1 MGVAAG
7 EGALEAETALT
18 MKLNGAENSAGPAS
32 RRRDN
37 IGAPARPAATH
48 NNTHS
53 ERLETRAGLSDCW
66 CVSKQERQ
74 RRICTTR
81 I

>member
-1 MGVAAG
+1 MDRPVPAAAVRSRRMGVAVE
-7 EGALEAETALT
+7 EGAPDAETALT

-37 IGAPARPAATH
+37 IGAPARRAAAH

-53 ERLETRAGLSDCW
+53 ERLENRAGF
-66 CVSKQERQ
+66 Q
-74 RRICTTR
+74 TAGA
-81 I
+81 